1 MNWEYSIRG
10 GLLYYNHE
18 SVSFIFFDCVLL
30 ESQLNT
36 FWTQFM
42 FITKVFDL
50 WENMFLNHFLVI
62 GLVSEVI
69 SSYTDQMKIKD
80 NKCTSSN
87 LNLFDF

>member
-1 MNWEYSIRG
+1 MNWQYSIRG

-30 ESQLNT
+30 ESQLNI
-36 FWTQFM
+36 FWTHFM

-62 GLVSEVI
+62 GLVSGVI

-80 NKCTSSN
+80 NKWIPSN

>member
-1 MNWEYSIRG
+1 MEPITRKVI
-10 GLLYYNHE
+10 E
-18 SVSFIFFDCVLL
+18 SCPSLKAISAHGVG
-30 ESQLNT
+30 
-36 FWTQFM
+36 
-42 FITKVFDL
+42 FDL

-69 SSYTDQMKIKD
+69 SSYTVQMKIKD

>member
-1 MNWEYSIRG
+1 MNWQYSIRG

-30 ESQLNT
+30 ESQL
-36 FWTQFM
+36 M

-62 GLVSEVI
+62 GLVSGVI

-80 NKCTSSN
+80 NKWIPSN